1 MEGVGKVDSCEVGAL
16 AFSLLA
22 KLIRLQCNGE
32 AASLKMEI
40 WEACSDGNRFCISNL
55 SISSSIQVIDHQLRG
70 GVHIDPFK
78 SSHIEHLRICVSYMG
93 ICVCWHRQIAGH

>member
-22 KLIRLQCNGE
+22 KLIRFQCNGE

-40 WEACSDGNRFCISNL
+40 WEACSDGNRFCISYL
-55 SISSSIQVIDHQLRG
+55 SIPSSIQVMDDLVRG
-70 GVHIDPFK
+70 GVHIDPFNPIK
-78 SSHIEHLRICVSYMG
+78 PVFLDLTTPEGGLICPQAFS
-93 ICVCWHRQIAGH
+93 

>member
-22 KLIRLQCNGE
+22 KLIRFQCNGE

-40 WEACSDGNRFCISNL
+40 WEACSDGNRFCISYL
-55 SISSSIQVIDHQLRG
+55 SISSSIQVIDDQLRG
-70 GVHIDPFK
+70 GVHIDPFN
-78 SSHIEHLRICVSYMG
+78 SSNI
-93 ICVCWHRQIAGH
+93 